1 MGKLWQNVQYGLRIF
16 GKNPGFTAIA
26 IITLALGIGANTA
39 IFSVVYSALLR
50 PLPYRQPEKLVTLSE
65 LRRQSADDSNS
76 ASYPDFLD
84 WKRTAKSFQSLAG
97 FSGETFTLGGR
108 TDPENVF
115 ATRVSPNFFA
125 TLGVKPLLGR
135 DFADGEDQPDG
146 PHVAILT
153 YAFWRSD
160 FSADPGVVGR
170 TIELDNKPVTVIG
183 ILPRDFEFAPTLSSP
198 IWVPFHLDEFMAT
211 RRNYRWMHVIG
222 RLAPGVTAGQA
233 RAEMDG
239 ISAQLARAYPKEDAA
254 SYTRLGSLR
263 DRIVGQV
270 RPLLLI
276 LFGAVGFVLLIACAN
291 VANLLLTR
299 SLSRRKEFAVRVAL
313 GASRGNLLS
322 QLLTESLLLSFAGAA
337 VGFAAAQWGVS
348 ALVSAIPES
357 QLLSMPYL
365 REAGT
370 NLPVLFFLCGVTVL
384 TGVLFGLVP
393 GFSVTHSPV
402 GEFLKDESRGGTST
416 AHARLRNSLVVA
428 EIAISLVL
436 LVGAGLVLQ
445 SLRGLLRQDPG
456 FDPHDILTFNVSLPE
471 TSYPTDKDWP
481 NDNPGARIFEHNFS
495 ERLRNLPGVQG
506 VGVSSELPLLD
517 INNTIRFVIEGR
529 TAALGQEDECDILD
543 IGAEYFQVMK
553 MPLLEGRLFNRT
565 DTLGAPQT
573 VIVNKAF
580 VKAFLSG
587 EDPLGKRIRFT
598 YDARAPFMEIVGMV
612 GNMAQN
618 DLAAP
623 APPIVYIA
631 TDQDTGTFMSYAVRT
646 SGDPAAFVG
655 AVRAALHEADPQIAL
670 IQPQSMNQIVNQSPS
685 VFLRRYPSYLI
696 GSFAALAVILAMVGL
711 YGLISYTVQ
720 QRTREIGIRVALGA
734 QRLDILRLVL
744 RQGIAAAL
752 AGVCMGIL
760 AGLALTRLMAGLL
773 YGITPGDGF
782 TFASVAILLTI
793 VALAAS
799 YIPARR
805 AMRVDPIVALR
816 HE

>member
-1 MGKLWQNVQYGLRIF
+1 MTHLIQDVRYGIRLLA
-16 GKNPGFTAIA
+16 KSPGFTVVAVL
-26 IITLALGIGANTA
+26 TLALGIGANTA

-65 LRRQSADDSNS
+65 LRRQGTDNS
-76 ASYPDFLD
+76 TPASYPDFLD

-97 FSGETFTLGGR
+97 YSGETFTLGGR
-108 TDPENVF
+108 IDPENVF

-125 TLGVKPLLGR
+125 ALGVKPLLGR

-183 ILPRDFEFAPTLSSP
+183 ILPREFEFAPALSSP
-198 IWVPFHLDEFMAT
+198 LWVPFHLDEFMAT
-211 RRNYRWMHVIG
+211 RRNYRWMNVIG

-233 RAEMDG
+233 QAEMDG

-254 SYTRLGSLR
+254 VYTRLGSLQ

-291 VANLLLTR
+291 VGNLLLTR
-299 SLSRRKEFAVRVAL
+299 SMGRRKEFAVRVAL
-313 GASRGNLLS
+313 GASRGDLLS

-337 VGFAAAQWGVS
+337 VGFAAAQWGVT
-348 ALVSAIPES
+348 ALISAIPKS

-365 REAGT
+365 REAST
-370 NLPVLFFLCGVTVL
+370 NLPVLFFLFGVTVL
-384 TGVLFGLVP
+384 TGILFGLAP
-393 GFSVTHSPV
+393 GFSVAHSPA

-416 AHARLRNSLVVA
+416 AHARVRNSLVVA

-445 SLRGLLRQDPG
+445 SLRALLRQDPG
-456 FDPHDILTFNVSLPE
+456 FDPRNMLTFNVSLPD
-471 TSYPTDKDWP
+471 TSYPTNKDWP
-481 NDNPGARIFEHNFS
+481 YDIPGARIFEHNFS
-495 ERLRNLPGVQG
+495 DRLRNLPGVQG
-506 VGVSSELPLLD
+506 VGVSSTLPLLG
-517 INNTIRFVIEGR
+517 NNSIRFVVEGR

-553 MPLLEGRLFNRT
+553 IPLIKGRFFNRT
-565 DTLGAPQT
+565 DTLGAPQR
-573 VIVNKAF
+573 VIVNQAF
-580 VKAFLSG
+580 VKDFLSG

-598 YDARAPFMEIVGMV
+598 YDPRAPFMEIAGMV
-612 GNMAQN
+612 GNVAQN

-623 APPIVYIA
+623 APPVVYLA
-631 TDQDTGTFMSYAVRT
+631 NDQDTGTFMSYAVRT
-646 SGDPAAFVG
+646 SGDPVAFVG
-655 AVRAALHEADPQIAL
+655 AVRAALRETDPQIAL
-670 IQPQSMNQIVNQSPS
+670 IQPQSMDQIVNQSPS

-734 QRLDILRLVL
+734 QRPDILRLVL
-744 RQGIAAAL
+744 RQGIATAL
-752 AGVCMGIL
+752 AGVGIGVL
-760 AGLALTRLMAGLL
+760 AGLALTRLMASLL
-773 YGITPGDGF
+773 FGVTPDDGF
-782 TFASVAILLTI
+782 TFACVAILLTI

-799 YIPARR
+799 YLPARR
-805 AMRVDPIVALR
+805 AMGVDPMVALR